1 MFILIAAAFSNQE
14 STTIMNNIIVTTPE
28 ELERI
33 ITKSVAEAMAGKVPQ
48 SEPDFISIDQAAE
61 LVNLS
66 KHTIYSMVNKR
77 EIPYYKRGK
86 RLYFKKPE
94 LQNWIGSQKVRS
106 REELQRE
113 IEETGSINFGGKKGG
128 RKC

>member
-1 MFILIAAAFSNQE
+1 MS
-14 STTIMNNIIVTTPE
+14 IIVTTPE

-33 ITKSVAEAMAGKVPQ
+33 ITKSVAQAMAGKVPN

-94 LQNWIGSQKVRS
+94 LQDWIGSQKVRS

-113 IEETGSINFGGKKGG
+113 IEETGSISFGGKKGG
-128 RKC
+128 RK